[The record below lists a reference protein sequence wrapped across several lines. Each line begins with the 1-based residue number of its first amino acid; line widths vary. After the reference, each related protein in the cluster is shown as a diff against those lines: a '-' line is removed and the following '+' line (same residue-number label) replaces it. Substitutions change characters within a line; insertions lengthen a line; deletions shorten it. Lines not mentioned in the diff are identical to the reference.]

1 MKNTILLVAL
11 TIFAA
16 SCAKTG
22 ADEKKAQLDALRKQ
36 QKEINIQIVKLEKET
51 GQDAASNAKVKLVAV
66 EDVKGGDF
74 KHYIEIQGKI
84 DSKKN
89 VNMSAQMPG
98 VVTAV
103 YVREGDYVGAGQ
115 VIGMID
121 GGVMNQQLQ
130 ELRGRLS
137 LATTFY
143 DRQKALW
150 DQKVGT
156 EIQYLQAK
164 NNKESIDLSIAT
176 LQQQMSKTAIVS
188 SIAGT
193 VENVYMKV
201 GEAAAPGAPGVR
213 VVNMSDVRAVA
224 DVAERY
230 AGSVKVG
237 SDVVVYLPDTKKEIK
252 GKIVFFSQVIDPLTR
267 SFKVEVAI
275 PIDASIRPNMVT
287 VVKIVDYQAGGAIT
301 VPINTVQSDEKHSFI
316 LVASE
321 ENGKKVVRKKI
332 VEVGQIY
339 NRLAEIKTGLT
350 GGEKLITVGYQDLN
364 DGDLVKY

>member
-1 MKNTILLVAL
+1 MKNISFLILVAL
-11 TIFAA
+11 LATA
-16 SCAKTG
+16 CGKG
-22 ADEKKAQLDALRKQ
+22 AGDDKKAQLDALRKQ
-36 QKEINIQIVKLEKET
+36 QKELNLQIVKLEKET

-74 KHYIEIQGKI
+74 KHFIEIQGKI

-89 VNMSAQMPG
+89 VNISAQMPG

-115 VIGMID
+115 VVGMID
-121 GGVMNQQLQ
+121 AGVMNQQLQ
-130 ELRGRLS
+130 EMRGRLS

-150 DQKVGT
+150 EQKVGT
-156 EIQYLQAK
+156 EIQYLTAK
-164 NNKESIDLSIAT
+164 NNKESIELSMAT

-188 SIAGT
+188 SISGT

-201 GEAAAPGAPGVR
+201 GEAAMPGAPGIR

-237 SDVVVYLPDTKKEIK
+237 SDVIVYLPDTKRELK
-252 GKIVFFSQVIDPLTR
+252 GRVVFFSQVIDPMTR

-287 VVKIVDYQAGGAIT
+287 IVKIVDYQAGSAMT
-301 VPINTVQSDEKHSFI
+301 VPINIVQSDEKHSFV

-339 NRLAEIKTGLT
+339 NRLAEIKTGLA

-364 DGDLVKY
+364 DGDLVKF

>member
-1 MKNTILLVAL
+1 MKNTIFIVVL
-11 TIFAA
+11 TIFVAA
-16 SCAKTG
+16 CSKPAV
-22 ADEKKAQLDALRKQ
+22 DEKKTQLDALRKE
-36 QKEINIQIVKLEKET
+36 QKALNLKIAQLEKET

-74 KHYIEIQGKI
+74 KHFIEIQGKI

-121 GGVMNQQLQ
+121 AGVMNQQLQ
-130 ELRGRLS
+130 EMRGRLT

-150 DQKVGT
+150 EQKVGT
-156 EIQYLQAK
+156 EIQFLQAK
-164 NNKESIDLSIAT
+164 NNRESIELSMAT
-176 LQQQMSKTAIVS
+176 LQQQMTKTAIVS

-201 GEAAAPGAPGVR
+201 GEAAMPGAPGVR

-237 SDVVVYLPDTKKEIK
+237 SDVIVYLPDTKREIK
-252 GKIVFFSQVIDPLTR
+252 GKIVFFSQVIDPMTR

-275 PIDASIRPNMVT
+275 PIDATIRPNMVT
-287 VVKIVDYQAGGAIT
+287 IVKIVDYQTGAAMT
-301 VPINTVQSDEKHSFI
+301 VPINTIQSDEKHSFV

-321 ENGKKVVRKKI
+321 ENGKKIVRKKI

-339 NRLAEIKTGLT
+339 NRLAEIKTGLA

-364 DGDLVKY
+364 DGDLIKF